1 MSSKLVAV
9 LQAAGAVTIS
19 VGIGMV
25 FIPAGIIS
33 IGVFAILFGIA
44 IERR

>member
-1 MSSKLVAV
+1 MSSKLVAA

-19 VGIGMV
+19 VGIGMI

>member
-1 MSSKLVAV
+1 MYSKLVVA
-9 LQAAGAVTIS
+9 LQAIGAVTMS

-33 IGVFAILFGIA
+33 IGLFAILFGIA